1 MMLSENG
8 ENSRLVKQQTGVY
21 FLSFILLGLISGL
34 FGPTLPRLATV
45 MGVSLGQAGMIFSA
59 RSLGHLF
66 GSFFLGKRYDKYPG
80 HPLLAL
86 VGCTIAAMAFLIPV
100 SSIFLLTLGLM
111 FILGMAQGLISVG
124 GNTLI
129 VWVHPATYS
138 SYLIAIHFFFG
149 FGAFLSPL
157 FVAQVAV
164 FTHELIVVFGILA
177 FLSLILALITLR
189 LPSPPIRSKAAN
201 EDKVE
206 TDKTFLLMTL
216 AFLVIYVGVESN
228 YGAWIYTY
236 ALHMNLT
243 DAGGAALVNSAFW
256 LALTIGRLISIPL
269 SRKFYPRHI
278 LGVALSGAFISSL
291 MLLLN
296 NGSVVWLWIGVAGSG
311 FFMSTVFPTTFA
323 FAERRIRIN
332 GKITGLFFA
341 AASMGAV
348 LVPYTTGMIMEATSP
363 LAVPGM
369 NVLAL
374 VLTVLLLSAL
384 ILYSKKKF
392 SV

>member
-1 MMLSENG
+1 MIFSENG
-8 ENSRLVKQQTGVY
+8 ENSRLVKQQTGIY

-34 FGPTLPRLATV
+34 FGPTLPRLAAV
-45 MGVSLGQAGMIFSA
+45 MGVSLGQAGLIFSA

-66 GSFFLGKRYDKYPG
+66 GSFFLGKRYDSYPG
-80 HPLLAL
+80 HPILAL
-86 VGCTIAAMAFLIPV
+86 VSLTIAIMAFLIPL
-100 SSIFLLTLGLM
+100 SSFLLFTLCLM
-111 FILGMAQGLISVG
+111 FFLGMAQGLISVG

-129 VWVHPATYS
+129 VWIHPATYS

-149 FGAFLSPL
+149 VGAFLSPL

-164 FTHELIVVFGILA
+164 FTDELLVVFGILA
-177 FLSLILALITLR
+177 FLSLILAVTIFR
-189 LPSPPIRSKAAN
+189 LPSPPVRNKSNSEAKI
-201 EDKVE
+201 E
-206 TDKTFLLMTL
+206 TDTKFLLMIL
-216 AFLVIYVGVESN
+216 VFLVIYVGVESN
-228 YGAWIYTY
+228 YGAWIYSY
-236 ALHMNLT
+236 ALHMKLT
-243 DAGGAALVNSAFW
+243 DASGAALVNSAFW
-256 LALTIGRLISIPL
+256 LALTIGRLISIPI
-269 SRKFYPRHI
+269 SRKFFPRHI
-278 LGVALSGAFISSL
+278 LGVALSGALISSL

-296 NGSVVWLWIGVAGSG
+296 SDSVVWLWIGVAGSG

-363 LAVPGM
+363 LAVPQM
-369 NVLAL
+369 TVLAL
-374 VLTVLLLSAL
+374 VLTVVLLSAL